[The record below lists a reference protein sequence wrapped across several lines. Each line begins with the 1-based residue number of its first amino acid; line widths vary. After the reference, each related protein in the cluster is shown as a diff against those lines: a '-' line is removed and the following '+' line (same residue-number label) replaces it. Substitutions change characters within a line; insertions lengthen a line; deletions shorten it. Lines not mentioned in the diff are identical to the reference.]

1 MEVDKT
7 KIIEEFGMVDS
18 QNDELIISDMDSF
31 KEVSRSLS
39 SDTRLKI
46 LELLSQGPLDI
57 SRIAK
62 KLKQTE
68 ANISAQI
75 QNLVKANL
83 VTTEFQPGNHGIRKI
98 CSLKTKRIIMNL
110 FN

>member
-1 MEVDKT
+1 MEAVKT
-7 KIIEEFGMVDS
+7 KIIDEIGMENSHLEELV
-18 QNDELIISDMDSF
+18 ISDIETF

-39 SDTRLKI
+39 SETRLKI

-62 KLKQTE
+62 RLKQTE

-83 VTTEFQPGNHGIRKI
+83 VSTEFQPGTHGIRKI
-98 CSLKTKRIIMNL
+98 CSLKTKRIVMNL